1 MGSTLKQ
8 IVSISVDLQRML
20 QNFRD
25 TVLQSTAEVAAEQEL
40 ALVANADLAT
50 ARMTGINSLAEDAT
64 ATLTRLTIGIV
75 SPGAWYQYNPFLTKQ
90 QDKLIPA
97 VMFISE
103 RQDVIEKVSHSLT
116 LSNVVVPS

>member
-75 SPGAWYQYNPFLTKQ
+75 SPGA
-90 QDKLIPA
+90 
-97 VMFISE
+97 
-103 RQDVIEKVSHSLT
+103 
-116 LSNVVVPS
+116 